1 MTQIVRSGAFLQQC
15 WSVHPLCVMVK
26 RMGDDRRLVLSCSS
40 CKSGHY
46 LTVGLVT
53 PKDST
58 ASDLVAAGQIGQEVT
73 GEELLSACI
82 TTHRSAI
89 TLRVRWTCFRI
100 WCCCV
105 APTAVGTTRCRCQRS
120 RRISGECKKLTGKQE
135 GKLTGRG
142 MPCFR

>member
-89 TLRVRWTCFRI
+89 TLREMDVFQDL
-100 WCCCV
+100 V
-105 APTAVGTTRCRCQRS
+105 LLRCADC
-120 RRISGECKKLTGKQE
+120 RRHYTVQVSAFETHQK
-135 GKLTGRG
+135 
-142 MPCFR
+142 

>member
-15 WSVHPLCVMVK
+15 WSVHPLCVAVK
-26 RMGDDRRLVLSCSS
+26 RMGDDRRLVLACTS

-58 ASDLVAAGQIGQEVT
+58 ASELVAAGQIGQEVT

-82 TTHRSAI
+82 MTHRSAI
-89 TLRVRWTCFRI
+89 TLREMDVFQDL
-100 WCCCV
+100 V
-105 APTAVGTTRCRCQRS
+105 LLRCADCRRHYTVQVSAFETHQR
-120 RRISGECKKLTGKQE
+120 
-135 GKLTGRG
+135 
-142 MPCFR
+142 